1 MPDNDNMDIYAIV
14 VAAGSGTRF
23 GSTLPKQF
31 CLLRGVPVVVRAIR
45 GLRAAL
51 PGVKTVIVVSP
62 SAMTL
67 WDDIAGRW
75 PDMADVA
82 VAAGGDTRWRSVKN
96 GLELVGDGPAL
107 VLIHDGARPI
117 VDAATVGRVVS
128 AALAGD
134 GAVPVTQVTDSL
146 RMVDADG
153 GSCAVDRAAF
163 RAVQTP
169 QAFDADKLRRAY
181 AEPYSPQF
189 TDDASVMAA
198 AGFTA
203 LRLVQGST
211 SNIKITHPL
220 DLDIAGLYLDN
231 PDRRQ

>member
-128 AALAGD
+128 AALTGD

-153 GSCAVDRAAF
+153 GSRAVDRAAF

-181 AEPYSPQF
+181 AEPYSPLF